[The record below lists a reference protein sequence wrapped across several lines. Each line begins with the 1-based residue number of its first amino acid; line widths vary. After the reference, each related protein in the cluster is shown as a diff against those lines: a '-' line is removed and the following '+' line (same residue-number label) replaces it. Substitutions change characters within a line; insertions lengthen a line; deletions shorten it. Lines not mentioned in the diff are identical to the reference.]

1 MSRKKKAAAASATAA
16 EAVTAVKSNPYVQR
30 VVEDDDLRDNVRVAY
45 ESAQS
50 AFNRLSNGKGL
61 PKALVEDKKL
71 HKDLQQAADALR
83 DVGGA
88 LLEAPKKKS
97 KAKAKAQRKR
107 GGFGRKL
114 LLLTVG
120 AGLAVALSSDLRNK
134 LLDALFGAEEEF
146 DYTSTTAPSA
156 APAPARARCRAPR
169 RCPRRSG
176 TPGACAGARGSPRC
190 RAR

>member
-45 ESAQS
+45 ESAQR
-50 AFNRLSNGKGL
+50 AFNRLSTGKGL
-61 PKALVEDKKL
+61 PKSLVEDKKL

-83 DVGGA
+83 DVGGS
-88 LLEAPKKKS
+88 LLEAPKKKA
-97 KAKAKAQRKR
+97 KAKAKRKR

-114 LLLTVG
+114 VLLTVG

-156 APAPARARCRAPR
+156 APAPTPAPDAAAA
-169 RCPRRSG
+169 S
-176 TPGACAGARGSPRC
+176 
-190 RAR
+190 